1 MKTMEWMANVGQNQV
16 VKPGITRMIMK
27 QKFVTGARG
36 IESRIWWP
44 ENSSAGKRVMIP
56 VSKIVVAVTKLYRET
71 KRVSRSAVN
80 EIMLAV
86 AQWGLGESQVLIGKC
101 DVVTGWFDVA
111 ESQALLGNGK
121 HMLVERKWSTQNGQF
136 DIYPVIGTSGVV
148 LYAEQRRVVREH
160 DRNGADWGVDFMV
173 LDLDKI
179 LSVVAIDV
187 LREAYNQV
195 VQSAL
200 GVC

>member
-1 MKTMEWMANVGQNQV
+1 MKTMEWMANAGQNQV

-86 AQWGLGESQVLIGKC
+86 AQWGLGESQVLIGK
-101 DVVTGWFDVA
+101 
-111 ESQALLGNGK
+111 
-121 HMLVERKWSTQNGQF
+121 
-136 DIYPVIGTSGVV
+136 
-148 LYAEQRRVVREH
+148 
-160 DRNGADWGVDFMV
+160 
-173 LDLDKI
+173 
-179 LSVVAIDV
+179 
-187 LREAYNQV
+187 
-195 VQSAL
+195 
-200 GVC
+200 